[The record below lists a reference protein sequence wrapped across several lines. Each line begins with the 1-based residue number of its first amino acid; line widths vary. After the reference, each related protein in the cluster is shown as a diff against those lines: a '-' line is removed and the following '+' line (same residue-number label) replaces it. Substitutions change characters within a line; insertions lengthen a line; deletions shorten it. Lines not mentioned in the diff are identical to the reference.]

1 MNKLE
6 SFPELQWKNLRV
18 NKESP
23 PEHLTKPKEQVL
35 DAGSSRMLLY
45 TLGLAFGGCL
55 VGSCWGVVMLTSRQK
70 RKRTIVMLIIL
81 PMSKSFFLPGLYNI
95 YGSTVFQQIQKISLR
110 GPWDA
115 EHVCAENGDSGP
127 ATWQGS
133 SFKQSFCPR
142 LRRAWV
148 CKFLNEDINN

>member
-81 PMSKSFFLPGLYNI
+81 PMSKSCFLPGLYNI
-95 YGSTVFQQIQKISLR
+95 YGSTVFPTDPEDKLTRTLGCWACLCRERRLWSCHLARIEFQTTILSKAQKSMGLQISKWR
-110 GPWDA
+110 Y
-115 EHVCAENGDSGP
+115 
-127 ATWQGS
+127 
-133 SFKQSFCPR
+133 K
-142 LRRAWV
+142 
-148 CKFLNEDINN
+148 